1 MSHPSA
7 LPLRIDGTRQG
18 LPLERVLAVGTSG
31 SGKTTFA
38 RRLAAELDQP
48 HVELDFLYWGPNW
61 QARPG
66 AEFRALVSEALD
78 GSRWIV
84 DGNYGVIRDLVW
96 PRATLV
102 VWLNYGV
109 GTIFARLLPRTLRRA
124 LAREE
129 LWHGNREGLRR
140 SFFSRESILVWA
152 ASTFRRRRLAFSKL
166 RQGGEFP
173 SLVWVEF
180 RAPRQAERFLR
191 DLAADRVRYGLE
203 AR

>member
-1 MSHPSA
+1 MLLLSA
-7 LPLRIDGTRQG
+7 LPLHIDGKRHG
-18 LPLERVLAVGTSG
+18 LPLERVLVVGTSG

-48 HVELDFLYWGPNW
+48 HVELDFLYWGPHW
-61 QARPG
+61 QARPS
-66 AEFRALVSEALD
+66 AEFRDLVSDAL
-78 GSRWIV
+78 GGPRWIV

-152 ASTFRRRRLAFSKL
+152 ASTFRRRRRAFAAL
-166 RQGGEFP
+166 RKSSEFP
-173 SLVWVEF
+173 ALVWVEF
-180 RAPRQAERFLR
+180 RAPREAERFLR
-191 DLAADRVRYGLE
+191 DLAADRVRY
-203 AR
+203 